1 MRPIRILVL
10 LIGAGCAS
18 APVPSDRV
26 AASEASIRAAEEVG
40 APGVPPAALH
50 LQLAREQVE
59 VARELIRQHRN
70 ERARYMLLRAE
81 ADAELALSLARE
93 HAVQAD
99 AQRALDQVHG
109 LQQGKTL

>member
-1 MRPIRILVL
+1 MRPIRILVFL
-10 LIGAGCAS
+10 LGAGCAS

-40 APGVPPAALH
+40 AQRVPAAALH
-50 LQLAREQVE
+50 LQLAREQADA
-59 VARELIRQHRN
+59 ARELIRQHQN

-81 ADAELALSLARE
+81 ADAELALSMARGQ
-93 HAVQAD
+93 AMQAD